1 MVFDIEASADSDLT
15 VTGLDY
21 RPYSSTA
28 SYEVWSKIGTSP
40 VAPNVSSGTVLS
52 DDGWTKE
59 ATVTSCGAWSMCNV
73 AFSQSLQVARGT
85 YRAFA
90 VTGVNGADLLYY
102 QGGSTIVQD
111 DFMKLHPARPFNYDA
126 STGAVSSFSS
136 VRTYNG
142 MVAYYADITP
152 DFDDPCV
159 TNPCLNGGT
168 CAIDGSGY
176 TCSCPTG
183 FSGTNCETNI
193 DDCLGN
199 LCENGATCVDGI
211 NSYTCSCANGYAGT
225 WCEIAAPTG
234 NPTASP
240 TGTPTASPTDKPT
253 NSPSASPSYSPTVAR
268 SDAPTGTPT
277 TSPTGNPTVS
287 PTKGPTASPADS
299 PTEVPTLAPNAEPV
313 WETIGSNGFEDG
325 SGGCSFNSWV
335 DGGDDARLIGPN
347 NKWNNVHWGNCALRL
362 QDDSDTS
369 TATSETLPVSNYD
382 TLKVTLW
389 YKPKRMTESTEEFH
403 LYVSRDGG
411 SSYALEHTWTDSQT
425 GATSNT
431 SEFTNNIY
439 QEGIV
444 DDIDVT
450 DEVSEVRI
458 RFVCNGKDNSDVVF
472 IDDVK
477 IEAM

>member
-1 MVFDIEASADSDLT
+1 MPQFSNPNDAYNGYKAGSD
-15 VTGLDY
+15 
-21 RPYSSTA
+21 A
-28 SYEVWSKIGTSP
+28 GTSIDET
-40 VAPNVSSGTVLS
+40 N
-52 DDGWTKE
+52 
-59 ATVTSCGAWSMCNV
+59 NV
-73 AFSQSLQVARGT
+73 AHINDARFT
-85 YRAFA
+85 MAQHRA
-90 VTGVNGADLLYY
+90 
-102 QGGSTIVQD
+102 S
-111 DFMKLHPARPFNYDA
+111 
-126 STGAVSSFSS
+126 
-136 VRTYNG
+136 
-142 MVAYYADITP
+142 
-152 DFDDPCV
+152 
-159 TNPCLNGGT
+159 
-168 CAIDGSGY
+168 
-176 TCSCPTG
+176 
-183 FSGTNCETNI
+183 
-193 DDCLGN
+193 
-199 LCENGATCVDGI
+199 
-211 NSYTCSCANGYAGT
+211 
-225 WCEIAAPTG
+225 
-234 NPTASP
+234 NPTVSP
-240 TGTPTASPTDKPT
+240 TEGPT
-253 NSPSASPSYSPTVAR
+253 NSPTDSPTEVPTL
-268 SDAPTGTPT
+268 AP
-277 TSPTGNPTVS
+277 PTVS

-325 SGGCSFNSWV
+325 SGGCSFNGWV

-369 TATSETLPVSNYD
+369 TATSETLPVANYD

-477 IEAM
+477 IEATSSPTKGPTASPTKSPSTSPSGKFSDYIYIYIYIVSLCRFYQTLY